1 MKLTDLKKYH
11 VNQIKYFCRLSAAC
25 VLASSPWPS
34 SSTLLPSFP
43 SSPVLTDTTTER
55 QRQKTFTI
63 LKSDQEIVE
72 EKMAFRISS

>member
-1 MKLTDLKKYH
+1 MKSTDLKKYH

-43 SSPVLTDTTTER
+43 SSPVLTDNDRASET
-55 QRQKTFTI
+55 KN
-63 LKSDQEIVE
+63 LHNP
-72 EKMAFRISS
+72 EK